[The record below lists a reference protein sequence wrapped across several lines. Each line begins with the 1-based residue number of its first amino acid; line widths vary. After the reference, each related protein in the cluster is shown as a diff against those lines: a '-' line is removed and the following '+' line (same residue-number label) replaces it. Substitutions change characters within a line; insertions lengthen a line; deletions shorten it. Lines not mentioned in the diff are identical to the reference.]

1 MKKIGIL
8 YREKIIERITSSW
21 SQLEARIFVSF
32 NKVSAFNFN
41 ILRNI
46 LKKEGSSIFVSRNSL
61 IKRALDSISVDSMDS
76 FIDGSTGIV
85 FVNYDNIVKICKI
98 LFDFSKENE
107 GFMLKGA
114 ALGEKQLGFDE
125 LEKISKLPPKD
136 ILIAQAV
143 MGIASPLSGF
153 VAALNNILV
162 KFLYLIDGIKNK
174 KSIAEDNVDD
184 HK

>member
-8 YREKIIERITSSW
+8 YREKIIERITDSW

-41 ILRNI
+41 ILRNT
-46 LKKEGSSIFVSRNSL
+46 LGKEGSSVFVSRNSL
-61 IKRALDSISVDSMDS
+61 IKRALDSIAVNNMDN

-85 FVNYDNIVKICKI
+85 FVNYDDIVKICKI

-107 GFMLKGA
+107 GFVLKGA
-114 ALGEKQLGFDE
+114 ILGDKQLGFDE

-136 ILIAQAV
+136 MLIVQAV
-143 MGIASPLSGF
+143 MGIASPLTGF
-153 VAALNNILV
+153 VATLNNILV
-162 KFLYLIDGIKNK
+162 KFLYLIEEIKNK
-174 KSIAEDNVDD
+174 KPDE
-184 HK
+184 KQE